1 MKSEQA
7 EIYSVLRF
15 KVIYLPG
22 SFDKRLGML
31 LNSLN
36 KLKKKQNEQMYR
48 LLYKYRRQIP
58 EVYNKYKNNPF
69 CSKKIKRP

>member
-36 KLKKKQNEQMYR
+36 KLKKKQNE
-48 LLYKYRRQIP
+48 
-58 EVYNKYKNNPF
+58 
-69 CSKKIKRP
+69 